1 MPVGR
6 GFVVLLDL
14 EGDEVARA
22 LSSGEGGFT
31 LRAPSGGEFRLRS
44 ERIGYRAF
52 LSEPLRLS
60 RGQTVDLTLRVAALP
75 VRLATVRVEGR
86 NRCRANP
93 EEGEST
99 VLIWEEIRKALAAA
113 TWAEEQELFR
123 YRIYTYQRDLPP
135 NRSQILEEAGQVRSG
150 ASEAPFRSIP
160 AERLSGEGYIADSG
174 SSTWYMLPDAYVL
187 LDPTFLGTHCFH
199 VVRDEQDRPGQV
211 GLAFEP
217 MRGRRLPDVEG
228 ALWLDEVTSELRSL
242 DVRHTRVPGGL
253 SDRRIG
259 GGMDF
264 IMLPSGAWIVSRW
277 EVRTPKVTIIEDS
290 RRLRRHTPR
299 LDGFR
304 DTGGEILAVLT
315 PAGAKV
321 FEGKLTTITGV
332 VFDSTRGEF
341 LEGAFVSIPGTGFSA
356 SVDSDG
362 RYELAVPFEG
372 EYTLSVNHAWLDSIG
387 VPAVLER
394 TRLVRDSTMEL
405 DFAIPHMRG
414 VLRRLCGGS
423 PRFRESRV
431 IVGLVRDL
439 DTGRPVRGARVS
451 ASWQSI
457 VESGGRYVVR
467 NVREDVGTSDA
478 GFFALCDVPAGRP
491 LTLTAEKDGRVSRE
505 ASLIFPSLLGGELL
519 FAWDRELGQPYDRTY
534 TAPNRVWKTDFT
546 LGYSERSTV
555 DERRFALQGIVTD
568 RETGQPLDATE
579 VILNGGDTTGTRA
592 DGTFDMLDAHWARG
606 TNRVEF
612 HRRRYE
618 PVAWEFWMD
627 EEDSEVS
634 ISVTLNPLA
643 VELEEVEVDGAAFA
657 VPRKLVGFYQRQ
669 RRARGRFI
677 GPEQLERSN
686 VASILDVLRRVPGV
700 DVVRPGGANLVGSNQ
715 YIQLSQAS
723 TVCRTLFQQPL
734 VYVDGTL
741 FDVDFMLSFDVNHLA
756 AIEIY
761 NGAAEIP
768 AEFNRTGSDCG
779 VLVLWT
785 K

>member
-264 IMLPSGAWIVSRW
+264 IMLPSGAWIVA
-277 EVRTPKVTIIEDS
+277 VT
-290 RRLRRHTPR
+290 RRGWTAS
-299 LDGFR
+299 
-304 DTGGEILAVLT
+304 ET
-315 PAGAKV
+315 PAA
-321 FEGKLTTITGV
+321 
-332 VFDSTRGEF
+332 R
-341 LEGAFVSIPGTGFSA
+341 FS
-356 SVDSDG
+356 
-362 RYELAVPFEG
+362 R
-372 EYTLSVNHAWLDSIG
+372 
-387 VPAVLER
+387 
-394 TRLVRDSTMEL
+394 
-405 DFAIPHMRG
+405 
-414 VLRRLCGGS
+414 C
-423 PRFRESRV
+423 
-431 IVGLVRDL
+431 
-439 DTGRPVRGARVS
+439 
-451 ASWQSI
+451 
-457 VESGGRYVVR
+457 
-467 NVREDVGTSDA
+467 
-478 GFFALCDVPAGRP
+478 
-491 LTLTAEKDGRVSRE
+491 
-505 ASLIFPSLLGGELL
+505 
-519 FAWDRELGQPYDRTY
+519 
-534 TAPNRVWKTDFT
+534 
-546 LGYSERSTV
+546 
-555 DERRFALQGIVTD
+555 
-568 RETGQPLDATE
+568 
-579 VILNGGDTTGTRA
+579 
-592 DGTFDMLDAHWARG
+592 
-606 TNRVEF
+606 
-612 HRRRYE
+612 
-618 PVAWEFWMD
+618 
-627 EEDSEVS
+627 
-634 ISVTLNPLA
+634 
-643 VELEEVEVDGAAFA
+643 
-657 VPRKLVGFYQRQ
+657 
-669 RRARGRFI
+669 
-677 GPEQLERSN
+677 
-686 VASILDVLRRVPGV
+686 
-700 DVVRPGGANLVGSNQ
+700 
-715 YIQLSQAS
+715 
-723 TVCRTLFQQPL
+723 
-734 VYVDGTL
+734 
-741 FDVDFMLSFDVNHLA
+741 
-756 AIEIY
+756 
-761 NGAAEIP
+761 
-768 AEFNRTGSDCG
+768 
-779 VLVLWT
+779 
-785 K
+785 